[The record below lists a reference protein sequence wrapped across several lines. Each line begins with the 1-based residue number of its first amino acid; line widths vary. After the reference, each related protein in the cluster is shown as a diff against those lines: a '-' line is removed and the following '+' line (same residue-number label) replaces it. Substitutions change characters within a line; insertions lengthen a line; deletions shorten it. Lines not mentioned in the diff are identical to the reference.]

1 MNATITRVAVA
12 VIAGLAIVADAF
24 LLFVKPH
31 VGTQAATAGQSG
43 MLGASSSDSGSSGS
57 GSSSSGSTGSSG
69 SGSGSADGTSG
80 GNTTDDNASGG
91 NDTDSSGSDTPGGT
105 TESGTLVD
113 GTYTS
118 VASPN
123 EYGEVQLQ
131 VVVKGGKITSV
142 NAITYPNHT
151 DRSRSISAQ
160 AIPELA
166 ERAISAQNSDIQFVS
181 GATETST
188 AFVNSLQDAINQ
200 ALNAGK

>member
-1 MNATITRVAVA
+1 MNATITRAAVA
-12 VIAGLAIVADAF
+12 VIAGLAIVGDAF

-31 VGTQAATAGQSG
+31 ADVGAASTSQSG
-43 MLGASSSDSGSSGS
+43 TLGASSGADSTDSTDSGTTGNSTDDSSNSSDSSDSA
-57 GSSSSGSTGSSG
+57 
-69 SGSGSADGTSG
+69 SGSA
-80 GNTTDDNASGG
+80 
-91 NDTDSSGSDTPGGT
+91 
-105 TESGTLVD
+105 GTLTD

-131 VVVKGGKITSV
+131 VVVKDGKITSV

-166 ERAISAQNSDIQFVS
+166 ERAISKQSSDIQFVS

-200 ALNAGK
+200 ALNASK

>member
-1 MNATITRVAVA
+1 MNATITRAAVA
-12 VIAGLAIVADAF
+12 VIAGLAIVGDAF
-24 LLFVKPH
+24 LLFVKPQAD
-31 VGTQAATAGQSG
+31 VGAASTSQSG
-43 MLGASSSDSGSSGS
+43 TLGASSDAGAADSSGSGGSTDSDTATSNKSNDSTGSDATGSSTDDSSNSSDSASGSSG
-57 GSSSSGSTGSSG
+57 
-69 SGSGSADGTSG
+69 
-80 GNTTDDNASGG
+80 
-91 NDTDSSGSDTPGGT
+91 
-105 TESGTLVD
+105 TLTD

-131 VVVKGGKITSV
+131 VVVKDGKITSV

-166 ERAISAQNSDIQFVS
+166 ERAISKQSSDIQFVS

>member
-1 MNATITRVAVA
+1 MNATITRATVA
-12 VIAGLAIVADAF
+12 VIAGLAIVGDAF
-24 LLFVKPH
+24 LLFVKPQAD
-31 VGTQAATAGQSG
+31 VGAASTSQSG
-43 MLGASSSDSGSSGS
+43 TLGASSGS
-57 GSSSSGSTGSSG
+57 GSTDSDTDNSNNSNDSSGSTDSD
-69 SGSGSADGTSG
+69 SA
-80 GNTTDDNASGG
+80 
-91 NDTDSSGSDTPGGT
+91 SGSD
-105 TESGTLVD
+105 GTLTD

-131 VVVKGGKITSV
+131 VVVKDGKITSV

-166 ERAISAQNSDIQFVS
+166 ERAISKQSSDIQFVS